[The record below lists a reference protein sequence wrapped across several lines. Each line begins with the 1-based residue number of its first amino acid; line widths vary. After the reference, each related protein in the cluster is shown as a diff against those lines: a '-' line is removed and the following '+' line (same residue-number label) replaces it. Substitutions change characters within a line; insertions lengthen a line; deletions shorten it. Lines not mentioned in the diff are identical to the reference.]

1 MLMPWCRRFATV
13 AGVFGALVF
22 PASSRAAEAPVG
34 IVMAVTGTTTPVLSA
49 MTEIPADSPI
59 KLGTGSTLTFLD
71 YARCKLVTV
80 SSGTVTLGRSGYKVD
95 GRVDSEVDGP
105 CPQTYSVKDSGEA
118 SHTTGGLIMR
128 GGLGPPRWPVN
139 SVFLLTGPGAGK
151 VQAAV
156 VYPEDQPD
164 TPSATLQVAHG
175 RAVQPPA
182 TAPLLPNRRY
192 TLRLSASD
200 GAKPTEV
207 TFVGTASSD
216 PQPVVV
222 LRFD

>member
-1 MLMPWCRRFATV
+1 MLMPRCRRFAAI
-13 AGVFGALVF
+13 AGLFGALVF
-22 PASSRAAEAPVG
+22 FASARAADSPAG
-34 IVMAVTGTTTPVLSA
+34 IVMAVSGATSPALSP
-49 MTEIPADSPI
+49 MTEIPVDSPI
-59 KLGTGSTLTFLD
+59 KLDSGSTLTFLD

-95 GRVDSEVDGP
+95 GRVESEVDGP
-105 CPQTYSVKDSGEA
+105 CPQTYSMKDSGEA

-139 SVFLLTGPGAGK
+139 SVFLLTGPGASK
-151 VQAAV
+151 IQTAA

-164 TPSATLQVAHG
+164 APSATLRVAHG
-175 RAVQPPA
+175 QAVQPPA

-207 TFVGTASSD
+207 TFVSTASSD